1 MYIVKPIF
9 IVFLSAVF
17 FGCGSLPS
25 FDEVLPDERTEYRRS
40 RDLPPLEI
48 PPDLTTTTSD
58 AMAIPGEE
66 ESASLSEFQ
75 RQRAQASGA
84 TVMGKGEF
92 EGEQWLALRG
102 TPQTIWPD
110 LTQFWNKE
118 AFELDLADPELGVM
132 ETSWK
137 VRDDSNGA
145 IRERFRIF
153 TELGEEGETMVF
165 LSSEQQ
171 LVTDGQWFDTQPD
184 INREKEIIRAINL
197 HFYGAAP
204 VTTAAAA
211 PAATSSGAASVAAKA
226 KAELLSVD
234 NERSY
239 IAIPNEYTKAWRE
252 MKTVLERA
260 GIIVQSSSVEKGT
273 YTILFFSQESEQEE
287 GGFFSKLKFWGDDD
301 EEGTSYQLSLT
312 GVGDKTEVIVTNMD
326 GDWESN
332 PDSKVILDTVL
343 RYYNQL

>member
-1 MYIVKPIF
+1 M
-9 IVFLSAVF
+9 
-17 FGCGSLPS
+17 
-25 FDEVLPDERTEYRRS
+25 
-40 RDLPPLEI
+40 PPLEI
-48 PPDLTTTTSD
+48 PPDLTTTTTD
-58 AMAIPGEE
+58 TMAIPGEE

-75 RQRAQASGA
+75 RQRARTTGA

-102 TPQTIWPD
+102 TPQSIWPG
-110 LTQFWNKE
+110 LTQFWNNE
-118 AFELDLADPELGVM
+118 AFNLDLADPELGVM
-132 ETSWK
+132 ETAWK

-153 TELGEEGETMVF
+153 TEAGDEGETMVF

-171 LVTDGQWFDTQPD
+171 LVTEGQWFDTQPD
-184 INREKEIIRAINL
+184 VNREKEIIRAMNL

-204 VTTAAAA
+204 ATAAA
-211 PAATSSGAASVAAKA
+211 PSATGSASTSVAAKA

-239 IAIPNEYTKAWRE
+239 IAIPNEYTRAWRD

-260 GIIVQSSSVEKGT
+260 GIVVQSSDVQAGT
-273 YTILFFSQESEQEE
+273 YTILYFSQESEEEE
-287 GGFFSKLKFWGDDD
+287 GGFFSKLKFWGDD
-301 EEGTSYQLSLT
+301 EEGKSYQLSLT

-326 GDWESN
+326 GDWETN
-332 PDSKVILDTVL
+332 PDSRIILDTVL